1 MSTVVIL
8 YASCISG
15 SFSEVNKTR
24 RKEKQNNNHKN
35 QLNQTTRPKFK
46 QFEILRILESILY
59 PTFTHDEVIFHQ
71 FLYIGESKQVYG
83 S

>member
-8 YASCISG
+8 HVSCISG
-15 SFSEVNKTR
+15 SFSEVNKTG

-59 PTFTHDEVIFHQ
+59 PTFT
-71 FLYIGESKQVYG
+71 LMK
-83 S
+83 

>member
-8 YASCISG
+8 YVSCISG

-24 RKEKQNNNHKN
+24 RKKQNNNHKN

-59 PTFTHDEVIFHQ
+59 PTFTHDEVIFYQ